1 MLLTLTKSI
10 AALLVAVCLVNASAT
25 VICEAWCGLGH
36 AVPAAS
42 KARPSDKPAC
52 HASASAE
59 STVVTAATG
68 SCEHGAAEESLRAER
83 SARELRHGVIAATP
97 HLHFVSPDGGV
108 MTLVG
113 PRAAPPSTPPPF
125 SLPLR
130 I

>member
-36 AVPAAS
+36 DVPAAS
-42 KARPSDKPAC
+42 KSRPADRPAC
-52 HASASAE
+52 HSTASAE

-83 SARELRHGVIAATP
+83 STRELRHGVIAATP
-97 HLHFVSPDGGV
+97 HLHFVSNDGVV
-108 MTLVG
+108 MTPVG
-113 PRAAPPSTPPPF
+113 PRASPPSIPLPL